1 MPRSAVLIAVD
12 STSDATWRAMLA
24 AIKTNIEAMGWVQ
37 TSDTGQLDVT
47 TSLKPTT
54 TNQSRGYLLWRAND
68 ALAGSYPMILRMEFG
83 SSGSTTQYR
92 CDITVGSVTDG
103 AGTISPTSNFYNRG
117 FKDFPASSTTAYEC
131 YFCGDVNRLAF
142 VLFDNHPSGT
152 SALLGV
158 SVERTHDSSGADT
171 NVGIF
176 ATTSRG
182 LIDQWHR
189 MIPYSGTMAP
199 VETKFMGPVPVNNGT
214 LIGTSV
220 GLFPIFPLYV
230 VSLNQS
236 VCWAT
241 YVPADISGNTIITFT
256 MYGVT
261 MTFLT
266 MRNFRGPQDQYR
278 LAMRYE
284 T

>member
-1 MPRSAVLIAVD
+1 MPRSFVTIACD
-12 STSDATWRAMLA
+12 FTSDATWRAMLA

-47 TSLKPTT
+47 TTLKPTASG
-54 TNQSRGYLLWRAND
+54 QSRGYLLWRAND
-68 ALAGSYPMILRMEFG
+68 ALAGSYPMILRLNFG
-83 SSGSTTQYR
+83 SGTSSTSLRVNVQIGS
-92 CDITVGSVTDG
+92 ITDG
-103 AGTISPTSNFYNRG
+103 AGTFNPTSNFWNRG
-117 FKDFPASSTTAYEC
+117 DMDLQSTSATAYEC
-131 YFCGDVNRLAF
+131 YFCGDTNRLAF
-142 VLFDNHPSGT
+142 ILWDNHPT
-152 SALLGV
+152 TDRCLGI
-158 SVERTHDSSGADT
+158 SLERTHDSVAADT

-182 LIDQWHR
+182 TIDNWHR
-189 MIPYSGTMAP
+189 VITYAGTMGGA
-199 VETKFMGPVPVNNGT
+199 ETKLMGPVPVNQT

-236 VCWAT
+236 VLWAT
-241 YVPADISGNTIITFT
+241 YHTSDITGNTIITFT

-266 MRNFRGPQDQYR
+266 TRNFRGSQDQYR